1 MFILDKTNSIA
12 SQFIAEL
19 RDVELQKD
27 RMRFRKNLER
37 IGEIMA
43 YEISKTFDYIPQ
55 MVTTPLGQ
63 DPSMFAAE
71 SPVLIGIMRAGLPFH
86 IGFLNYFDRADN
98 GFVGAF
104 RQEDGD
110 SLEIMMHYM
119 ATPDIQDKTII
130 LIDPM
135 LATGSSLVKTYNALL
150 KNGTPKKVHI
160 AAVIA
165 AAPGVEK
172 VMNEIPEAEIWAG
185 AVDAELNDQFFIVPG
200 LGDAGDLAFGLKL

>member
-12 SQFIAEL
+12 SQFLAEL
-19 RDVELQKD
+19 RDVEIQQD
-27 RMRFRKNLER
+27 RMRFRRNLER

-43 YEISKTFDYIPQ
+43 YEISKTLDYIPQ

-71 SPVLIGIMRAGLPFH
+71 HPVLVGILRAGMPFH
-86 IGFLNYFDRADN
+86 QGFLNYFDRSDN

-104 RQEDGD
+104 RVEKPD

-119 ATPDIQDKTII
+119 ATPDIQDKTVI

-135 LATGSSLVKTYNALL
+135 LATGSSLCKTYDALL
-150 KNGTPKKVHI
+150 QNGTPSKIHI

-172 VMNEIPEAEIWAG
+172 VMNHIPEASIWLG
-185 AVDAELNDQFFIVPG
+185 AADAILNDDFYIVPG
-200 LGDAGDLAFGLKL
+200 LGDAGDLAYGPKL